1 MDKSEVFKL
10 LSDDG
15 TFATTA
21 QIIALKTFGDEAFEM
36 DPLVL
41 IAGLEDEYGME
52 MSEDVA
58 EKLQAITLATTTDAF
73 YEDPTAFR
81 SIANTLIDG
90 DPGFDGF
97 DDLTITEIL
106 WAIWEVELHHEEMDF
121 APGVAALIQK
131 EIENDGEEMDELD
144 QAMESP
150 HYQKVINILRDQLIE
165 QLAAIGIPPGEVP
178 AI

>member
-1 MDKSEVFKL
+1 MDKSEVFRL
-10 LSDDG
+10 LADDG

-21 QIIALKTFGDEAFEM
+21 QVIALKTFGDEAFEM

-41 IAGLEDEYGME
+41 IAELEDEYGMD
-52 MSEDVA
+52 MSEEVA

-97 DDLTITEIL
+97 DDLTIVEIL
-106 WAIWEVELHHEEMDF
+106 WAIWEVELHHEEIDF
-121 APGVAALIQK
+121 SASVAALIDK

-144 QAMESP
+144 EAMKSP
-150 HYQKVINILRDQLIE
+150 YHQKIVEELRRQLIE
-165 QLAAIGIPPGEVP
+165 QLSAIGIPPGEVP